1 MRLIL
6 DTNVLL
12 SAQLSPRGAPAKL
25 LAAWEHKRFTL
36 VISNE
41 LLAEPREVL
50 ARPFFR
56 ERLRRSDAELFA
68 VTLHDLALCYPKP
81 PPSGIARD
89 AKDSFLLALAA
100 ASEASFLVTGDKGL
114 LALKRHSV
122 TRIVTPAAMLEWLKT
137 PDAPLTE
144 TP

>member
-25 LAAWEHKRFTL
+25 LAAWEQKRFTL
-36 VISNE
+36 VISDE
-41 LLAEPREVL
+41 LLAELREVL
-50 ARPFFR
+50 ERPFFR
-56 ERLRRSDAELFA
+56 ARLRRSDAELFA
-68 VTLHDLALCYPKP
+68 ATLHDLALCYPKP
-81 PPSGIARD
+81 PPSGAARD

-100 ASEASFLVTGDKGL
+100 SKAAFLVTGDKGL
-114 LALKRHSV
+114 LALKRHGA
-122 TRIVTPAAMLEWLKT
+122 TRIVTPAAMLEWLKA
-137 PDAPLTE
+137 PDAPVTE

>member
-25 LAAWEHKRFTL
+25 LAAWEQKRFTL
-36 VISNE
+36 VISDE
-41 LLAEPREVL
+41 LLAELREVL
-50 ARPFFR
+50 ERPFFR
-56 ERLRRSDAELFA
+56 ARLRGSDAELFA
-68 VTLHDLALCYPKP
+68 ATLHDLALCYPKP
-81 PPSGIARD
+81 PPSGAARD

-100 ASEASFLVTGDKGL
+100 SEAAFLVTGDKGL
-114 LALKRHSV
+114 LALKRHGV
-122 TRIVTPAAMLEWLKT
+122 TRIVTPAAMLEWLKAS
-137 PDAPLTE
+137 DAPVTG